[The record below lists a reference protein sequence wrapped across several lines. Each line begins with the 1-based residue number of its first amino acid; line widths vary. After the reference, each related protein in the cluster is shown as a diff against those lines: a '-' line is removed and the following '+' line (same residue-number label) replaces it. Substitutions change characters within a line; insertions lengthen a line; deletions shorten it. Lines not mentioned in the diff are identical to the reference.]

1 MKVLLHVCCAPD
13 GTTAFKRLMEKGY
26 EVWGYFHNPNIHP
39 KSEYE
44 RRLDSFYK
52 LVRMWNLK
60 YVDAPYDPSKWFE
73 RVRGLED
80 EPEGGKR
87 CEVCIRYNLT
97 MTALKAKELGFD
109 CFATSLT
116 NSPHKNLDMIN
127 SIGEDVERETGVTY
141 LKTFF
146 RKKDGF
152 LWSVIRSRELGLYR
166 QDYCGC
172 IFSLKEKIEDRGR
185 KVGEGSTG
193 SVFQRE
199 S

>member
-1 MKVLLHVCCAPD
+1 
-13 GTTAFKRLMEKGY
+13 MEKGY

-60 YVDAPYDPSKWFE
+60 YVNAPYDPSKWFE

-172 IFSLKEKIEDRGR
+172 IFSLKEKIEERGR